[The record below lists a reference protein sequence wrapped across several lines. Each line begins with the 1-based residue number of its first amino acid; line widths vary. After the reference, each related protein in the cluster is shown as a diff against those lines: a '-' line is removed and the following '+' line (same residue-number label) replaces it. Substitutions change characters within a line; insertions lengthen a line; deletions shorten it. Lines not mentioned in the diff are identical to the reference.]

1 MCIHGG
7 EGRMFG
13 EQVSGGGR
21 MTVTDLSIWRD
32 QHGDALQIAAVAD

>member
-1 MCIHGG
+1 
-7 EGRMFG
+7 MFG